1 MKKILLVISFTLISF
16 MAFSQRDGNY
26 NYSLGVRGYNY
37 TQMPKLFNQS
47 NTDIYLTSYFNNYI
61 IKFNDNLWSYRLNG
75 GFIKKEVAFANN
87 CDNCEFISGQMKDI
101 AFKMGFEKN
110 FNYSVVQPYFAF
122 DIGYRSNKFDGQAE
136 GDLKN
141 AHNVKYTKD
150 GFTVTP
156 AFGLKVNPVA
166 QISIFAESNMEWF
179 YSSATEER
187 NVINGSTGSS
197 VSKYKKGEFLFNPVA
212 IGIQFH
218 LDAKN

>member
-1 MKKILLVISFTLISF
+1 

-47 NTDIYLTSYFNNYI
+47 NTDTYLTSYFNNYI
-61 IKFNDNLWSYRLNG
+61 VKFNDNLWSYRLNG
-75 GFIKKEVAFANN
+75 GFINKEVAFANN
-87 CDNCEFISGQMKDI
+87 CDNCETISGQMKDI

-122 DIGYRSNKFDGQAE
+122 DLGYRSNKFDGRAAS
-136 GDLKN
+136 N
-141 AHNVKYTKD
+141 AQTAYNIKSTKD

-156 AFGLKVNPVA
+156 SLGLKINPVE
-166 QISIFAESNMEWF
+166 QLSIFAESNMEWF

-187 NVINGSTGSS
+187 NASTGSAGPLT
-197 VSKYKKGEFLFNPVA
+197 SKYKKGEFLFNPVT

>member
-47 NTDIYLTSYFNNYI
+47 NTDTYLTSYFNNYI
-61 IKFNDNLWSYRLNG
+61 VKFNDNLWSYRLNG
-75 GFIKKEVAFANN
+75 GFINKEVTFTNN
-87 CDNCEFISGQMKDI
+87 CNTCESISGNMKDI

-122 DIGYRSNKFDGQAE
+122 DVGYRSNKFDGSA
-136 GDLKN
+136 KN
-141 AHNVKYTKD
+141 TTEPAYNVKSTKD

-156 AFGLKVNPVA
+156 SFGIKVNPVA
-166 QISIFAESNMEWF
+166 QVSIFAESNMEWF

-187 NVINGSTGSS
+187 LLQAGAITPSS
-197 VSKYKKGEFLFNPVA
+197 SKYKKGEFLFNPVT

>member
-1 MKKILLVISFTLISF
+1 MKKLLLVISFTLISF

-26 NYSLGVRGYNY
+26 NYSLGVRGYNF

-47 NTDIYLTSYFNNYI
+47 NTDTYLTSYFNSYI

-75 GFIKKEVAFANN
+75 GQLKKEVV
-87 CDNCEFISGQMKDI
+87 FISNGETINGQLKDI
-101 AFKMGFEKN
+101 AFEMGFEKN

-122 DIGYRSNKFDGQAE
+122 DFGYRSNKFDSEA
-136 GDLKN
+136 KNN
-141 AHNVKYTKD
+141 AHTAAYKSVKD

-156 AFGLKVNPVA
+156 TLGLKINPVE

-179 YSSATEER
+179 YSSTTEER
-187 NVINGSTGSS
+187 SLQAGATTPTS
-197 VSKYKKGEFLFNPVA
+197 SKYKKGEFLLNPIT